1 MYLVVFCCF
10 LYVRTWENALTEL
23 EKKYICRNV
32 CKTKLKIRYALAA
45 IALGACNSVPKFKVE
60 GEVSGADG
68 KMLYLEAS
76 ALEGIV
82 PLDSV
87 KLKGD
92 GSFHFKQ
99 VRPVSPEFY
108 RLRVDDKVINF
119 SVDSTETVL
128 VRAPYTDFATAYT
141 VEGSPNSSKIKD
153 LTLKQMK
160 LQDNVNALLQSVQAH
175 KIGADVFE
183 DSLASLLKNYK
194 DEVKISYIFAA
205 PNTAAAY
212 FALFQKLNN
221 YLIFDP
227 LNNKEDVKCFAAVA
241 TSLNNYYP
249 DADRSKNLYN
259 IVIKRKKN
267 TRTPQQKVVEIPEEA
282 ISETGII
289 DINLRDMKGNTRK
302 LSELKGK
309 AVIVDFTVYQSAVSA
324 THNYMLRDLY
334 DKYAAQGLEI
344 YQVSLDADEH
354 YWKTTADNLP
364 WICVRDG
371 NGIYSSIASSY
382 NVKNVPSVFLVN
394 KNNELSARGESVK
407 DLEAAVKA
415 LL

>member
-1 MYLVVFCCF
+1 M
-10 LYVRTWENALTEL
+10 
-23 EKKYICRNV
+23 KKIFFM
-32 CKTKLKIRYALAA
+32 ALAA
-45 IALGACNSVPKFKVE
+45 VALSACNSDPKFKVE
-60 GEVSGADG
+60 GEVSGAEG

-87 KLKGD
+87 KLKGN
-92 GSFHFKQ
+92 GSFAFEQ

-119 SVDSTETVL
+119 SVDSTETVQ
-128 VRAPYTDFATAYT
+128 VGASYADFATAYA
-141 VEGSPNSSKIKD
+141 VEGSSNSLKIKE

-160 LQDNVNALLQSVQAH
+160 LQENVNALLQSVQGH
-175 KIGADVFE
+175 RIGADVFE
-183 DSLASLLKNYK
+183 DSLATLLKNYK
-194 DEVKISYIFAA
+194 DEVKLSYIFAA

-227 LNNKEDVKCFAAVA
+227 LNNKDDIKCFAAVA
-241 TSLNNYYP
+241 TSLNNLYP

-259 IVIKRKKN
+259 IVIKGMKN
-267 TRTPQQKVVEIPEEA
+267 TRGPQQKVLELPEEV
-282 ISETGII
+282 ISETGVI
-289 DINLRDMKGNTRK
+289 DISLRDMKGNIHK

-309 AVIVDFTVYQSAVSA
+309 AVLLDFTIYQSAVSA

-371 NGIYSSIASSY
+371 NGIYSSVAATY
-382 NVKNVPSVFLVN
+382 NVQKVPAVFLIN

>member
-1 MYLVVFCCF
+1 MKKIF
-10 LYVRTWENALTEL
+10 LM
-23 EKKYICRNV
+23 
-32 CKTKLKIRYALAA
+32 ALAA
-45 IALGACNSVPKFKVE
+45 MALGACDSEPKFKVE

-92 GSFHFKQ
+92 GSFAFRQ
-99 VRPVSPEFY
+99 ARPASPEFY

-119 SVDSTETVL
+119 SVDSTETVR
-128 VRAPYTDFATAYT
+128 VKAPYADFATAYA

-160 LQDNVNALLQSVQAH
+160 LQENVNALMQSVQARR
-175 KIGADVFE
+175 IGADVFE
-183 DSLASLLKNYK
+183 DSLATLLKNYK
-194 DEVKISYIFAA
+194 DDVKINYIFAA

-227 LNNKEDVKCFAAVA
+227 LNSKEDVKCFAAVA
-241 TSLNNYYP
+241 TSLNNFYP
-249 DADRSKNLYN
+249 EADRSKNLYN
-259 IVIKRKKN
+259 IVIKGMKN
-267 TRTPQQKVVEIPEEA
+267 TRTPQQKVMELPEEKIA
-282 ISETGII
+282 ETGVI
-289 DINLRDMKGNTRK
+289 DISLRDMKGNVRK
-302 LSELKGK
+302 LSDLKGK
-309 AVIVDFTVYQSAVSA
+309 AVIVDFTIYQSAVSA

-334 DKYAAQGLEI
+334 DKYASRGLEI

-371 NGIYSSIASSY
+371 NGIYSSIAAAYS
-382 NVKNVPSVFLVN
+382 VQNVPAVFLVN
-394 KNNELSARGESVK
+394 KNNELTARGENIK
-407 DLEAAVKA
+407 DLEAAVKE

>member
-1 MYLVVFCCF
+1 M
-10 LYVRTWENALTEL
+10 
-23 EKKYICRNV
+23 KKI
-32 CKTKLKIRYALAA
+32 LFMALAV
-45 IALGACNSVPKFKVE
+45 LGLSACNSEPKFKVE

-92 GSFHFKQ
+92 GSFTFKQ
-99 VRPVSPEFY
+99 TRPMSPEFY

-119 SVDSTETVL
+119 SIDSTETVSL
-128 VRAPYTDFATAYT
+128 KAPYTDFATAYS
-141 VEGSPNSSKIKD
+141 VEGSANSTKIKE
-153 LTLKQMK
+153 LTLKQMQ
-160 LQDNVNALLQSVQAH
+160 LQTAVNALLQGMQAH
-175 KIGADVFE
+175 KIGTDVFE
-183 DSLASLLKNYK
+183 DSLATLLKSYK
-194 DEVKISYIFAA
+194 DEVKIDYIFAA

-227 LNNKEDVKCFAAVA
+227 LNSKDDIKCFAAVA
-241 TSLNNYYP
+241 TSLNNFYP
-249 DADRSKNLYN
+249 HADRSKNLYN
-259 IVIKRKKN
+259 IVIKGMKN
-267 TRTPQQKVVEIPEEA
+267 TRTPQQKVVELPQEA
-282 ISETGII
+282 VSETGII
-289 DINLRDMKGNTRK
+289 DINLRDMKGNMRK

-309 AVIVDFTVYQSAVSA
+309 AIILDFTIYQSAVSA
-324 THNYMLRDLY
+324 AHNYMLRNLY
-334 DKYAAQGLEI
+334 DKYAGQGLEI

-364 WICVRDG
+364 WVCVRDA
-371 NGIYSSIASSY
+371 NGIYSTMASAY
-382 NVKNVPSVFLVN
+382 NVQSVPAIFLIN
-394 KNNELSARGESVK
+394 KNSELSARGETVK
-407 DLEAAVKA
+407 DLDAAVKA

>member
-1 MYLVVFCCF
+1 M
-10 LYVRTWENALTEL
+10 
-23 EKKYICRNV
+23 KKIFFV
-32 CKTKLKIRYALAA
+32 ALAA
-45 IALGACNSVPKFKVE
+45 VALGACDSEPKFKVE
-60 GEVSGADG
+60 GEISGADG

-92 GSFHFKQ
+92 GSFTFKYA
-99 VRPVSPEFY
+99 RPESPEFY
-108 RLRVDDKVINF
+108 RLRLDEKVINF
-119 SVDSTETVL
+119 SVDSTETVR
-128 VRAPYTDFATAYT
+128 VKAPYTDFATAYT
-141 VEGSPNSSKIKD
+141 VEGSANSVKIKE
-153 LTLKQMK
+153 LTMKQMR
-160 LQDNVNALLQSVQAH
+160 LQTEVNELLKRMQAH
-175 KIGADVFE
+175 QMASDVFE
-183 DSLASLLKNYK
+183 DSLSTLLKNYK
-194 DEVKISYIFAA
+194 DEVKVNYIFAA

-227 LNNKEDVKCFAAVA
+227 LNSKEDIKCFAAVA
-241 TSLNNYYP
+241 TSMNNFYP
-249 DADRSKNLYN
+249 HADRSKNLYN
-259 IVIKRKKN
+259 IVIKGMKN
-267 TRTPQQKVVEIPEEA
+267 TRTPQQKVLEIPEEVV
-282 ISETGII
+282 SETGII
-289 DINLRDMKGNTRK
+289 DINLRDMKGNMHK
-302 LSELKGK
+302 LSDLKGK
-309 AVIVDFTVYQSAVSA
+309 AVILDFTIYQSAVSP

-364 WICVRDG
+364 WICVRDA
-371 NGIYSSIASSY
+371 NGIYSSVAAAY
-382 NVKNVPSVFLVN
+382 NVKSVPAIFLIN
-394 KNNELSARGESVK
+394 KKSELSARGDTVK